1 MNIKIILLSLLF
13 IISIGKVNAQAD
25 KNKPKSIIVTS
36 SSIKKYYQQS
46 ELETMNKGELQ
57 ALYIERI
64 KVLVNTLP
72 YIALA
77 TKPGLTMTDI
87 GIPDDVNNRKL
98 LDTQQEE
105 TRVFLQS
112 TVDFQAKMLPYC
124 DKGNLIY
131 SILFYESTLKELN
144 TINQ

>member
-1 MNIKIILLSLLF
+1 MNIKIILLSLLLF
-13 IISIGKVNAQAD
+13 ISIGNVNAQAD
-25 KNKPKSIIVTS
+25 KSKPKSIISTT
-36 SSIKKYYQQS
+36 SSIKTYHQQS
-46 ELETMNKGELQ
+46 MLETMNKGELQ

-64 KVLVNTLP
+64 KVLINTLP

-77 TKPGLTMTDI
+77 TKPGVTMTDI

-105 TRVFLQS
+105 TRVFLQAS
-112 TVDFQAKMLPYC
+112 VDFQTKMLPYC
-124 DKGNLIY
+124 DKSNLIF